1 MIDRMIYRGKLDRAL
16 KANPVVALLGP
27 RQCGKTTMAR
37 LVAHDQRATF
47 FDLEDAKD
55 RARLTDPELALGRLN
70 GLVIIDEVQRRPEL
84 FQVLRPLA
92 DRPRRPATFLLLG
105 SASPH
110 LMRGA
115 AESLAGRVGFVDLG
129 GFTLAALG
137 VKHMRTLWIRGGF
150 PRSYLA
156 HDEVESTEW
165 RDDFIRTFLER
176 DIPQLGIRVPAE
188 TLRRFWMMVAHYHGE
203 LWNASELARSL
214 GVSETAVRHYLDILT
229 GAYMIRQLQP
239 WWENLGKRQY
249 KSPKVY
255 LRDSGLF
262 HRLQLIDTEDQLHAH
277 PKLGASWEGF
287 ALEQVLSLVGDRQ
300 AFFWRTHAGAELDLL
315 FFRGGKRY
323 GVEFNYSG
331 SPTMTK
337 SMHIA
342 IQDLK
347 LERAWIVYPGNTTYP
362 LHERVD
368 ALALHD
374 LDQLASYAG
383 ATPKK

>member
-1 MIDRMIYRGKLDRAL
+1 MIRRAIPLHTLNRSL

-27 RQCGKTTMAR
+27 RQCGKTTLAR
-37 LVAHDQRATF
+37 WVADERGATF
-47 FDLEDAKD
+47 FDLEDARD
-55 RARLTDPELALGRLN
+55 RSRLANPELALSRSR

-84 FQVLRPLA
+84 FEVLRPLA

-105 SASPH
+105 SASPA
-110 LMRGA
+110 LMRGVS
-115 AESLAGRVGFVDLG
+115 ESLAGRVGFVDLG
-129 GFTLAALG
+129 GFSLAETG
-137 VKHMRTLWIRGGF
+137 IPEWRRLWIRGGF

-156 HDEVESTEW
+156 ETDSESISW

-188 TLRRFWMMVAHYHGE
+188 ALRRFWLMLAHYHGE

-214 GVSETAVRHYLDILT
+214 GVSETAVRHHLDILT

-249 KSPKVY
+249 KSPKIY

-287 ALEQVLSLVGDRQ
+287 ALEQVVSIVGDRQ

-323 GVEFNYSG
+323 GVEFKYSG
-331 SPTMTK
+331 SPAMTK
-337 SMHIA
+337 SLHVAM
-342 IQDLK
+342 QDLR
-347 LERAWIVYPGNTTYP
+347 LERAWIVHPGDTTYP
-362 LHERVD
+362 VHDRVD
-368 ALALHD
+368 ALALRD
-374 LDQLASYAG
+374 LDRLG
-383 ATPKK
+383 